1 MNSGLYDP
9 GFMPTLLHPGHQ
21 EWKGPELSCT
31 SSTELHVWHTA
42 GTQAPTEQLNVCL
55 CVGPHKSC

>member
-42 GTQAPTEQLNVCL
+42 GTQ
-55 CVGPHKSC
+55 